1 MTDDRIEQALAQL
14 FALTRDAVNQQNAF
28 ALRWADEHGKLA
40 VMVAHLQ
47 EQIKAPAV
55 CPEPARCSALEER
68 VTIVEKLELRVL
80 AVEKLEPRVL
90 KTEQDSEDLRES
102 RAAVQGG
109 WKSVMLVA
117 SGIGGAAGF
126 AAAVAMVVQW
136 LKGSPPAHP

>member
-1 MTDDRIEQALAQL
+1 MPDDRIEQSLAQL
-14 FALTRDAVNQQNAF
+14 FALTRDAFNQQNAF

-40 VMVAHLQ
+40 IMVAHLQ
-47 EQIKAPAV
+47 EQIKAPTV

-68 VTIVEKLELRVL
+68 VTFVEKLEPRIL
-80 AVEKLEPRVL
+80 AVEKLEARIDKV
-90 KTEQDSEDLRES
+90 ESDAESLRES

-117 SGIGGAAGF
+117 SGVGGAAGF

-136 LKGSPPAHP
+136 LKGPPPAHP